1 MIDSSIK
8 AKKIDPIMNKDGEI
22 VGYRANIPASTR
34 VLKLLGKEM
43 GMFMGRKE
51 PEQFEP
57 YDHIE
62 ELE

>member
-22 VGYRANIPASTR
+22 VGYCANIPASAR
-34 VLKLLGKEM
+34 ALKLLGKEM
-43 GMFMGRKE
+43 GMFMGRKG